1 LSTTAPD
8 GAAAVTTGTEGMF
21 LNRRSLRTEWT
32 MIPVEQKCES
42 SYISGTYACTPA
54 ATLLTRKQRE
64 DTLVN
69 SPFRLLGSPSCPSSK
84 SDHISSDWTIIGRP
98 MSVSVEGG
106 GGGRRR
112 KGKEYGKYVRRK
124 VELTC
129 FGSNRCAAPTAAPN
143 E

>member
-1 LSTTAPD
+1 MSTTAPD
-8 GAAAVTTGTEGMF
+8 GAAATTGTEGMF
-21 LNRRSLRTEWT
+21 LNRRSLRTEWI

-84 SDHISSDWTIIGRP
+84 SDHISSDWTMMGRP
-98 MSVSVEGG
+98 MSVSV
-106 GGGRRR
+106 
-112 KGKEYGKYVRRK
+112 
-124 VELTC
+124 
-129 FGSNRCAAPTAAPN
+129 
-143 E
+143 